1 MGFIFD
7 NKSSIYFPKS
17 VLRALMSDKEGGPV
31 HVRTLSIWF
40 RVELPGKKG
49 FPLMISPSRHPK
61 LHVSMAL
68 EYFLDPKRI

>member
-1 MGFIFD
+1 
-7 NKSSIYFPKS
+7 
-17 VLRALMSDKEGGPV
+17 MSDKEGGPV